1 MGSHCHQR
9 HYVCRRAERRDHRQI
24 GGTSGKRPRFSRR
37 CVTYALSLFVLAKPP
52 LWRANAALFKGISL
66 NVLGIWVLGSTIWRV
81 FVTGVPEAFIIRM
94 LGLLALAANVVSVLI
109 LMRFRSGDA
118 NLEYVWLCSR
128 NDPIGN
134 VAVVLAAIGVFTTG
148 AAWPDLAVAA
158 IMASLFL
165 SSYL

>member
-1 MGSHCHQR
+1 MGL
-9 HYVCRRAERRDHRQI
+9 V
-24 GGTSGKRPRFSRR
+24 
-37 CVTYALSLFVLAKPP
+37 
-52 LWRANAALFKGISL
+52 
-66 NVLGIWVLGSTIWRV
+66 
-81 FVTGVPEAFIIRM
+81 
-94 LGLLALAANVVSVLI
+94 GLLALAANVVSVLI

-165 SSYL
+165 SSYYEIVKTATKERSHLRER

>member
-1 MGSHCHQR
+1 MGL
-9 HYVCRRAERRDHRQI
+9 V
-24 GGTSGKRPRFSRR
+24 
-37 CVTYALSLFVLAKPP
+37 
-52 LWRANAALFKGISL
+52 
-66 NVLGIWVLGSTIWRV
+66 
-81 FVTGVPEAFIIRM
+81 
-94 LGLLALAANVVSVLI
+94 GLLALAANVVSVLI

-165 SSYL
+165 SSYYEIVKTATKERSHLRDR

>member
-1 MGSHCHQR
+1 M
-9 HYVCRRAERRDHRQI
+9 
-24 GGTSGKRPRFSRR
+24 
-37 CVTYALSLFVLAKPP
+37 
-52 LWRANAALFKGISL
+52 
-66 NVLGIWVLGSTIWRV
+66 GSTIWRV

-165 SSYL
+165 SSYYEIVKPLRKNDRTLEIDNPSHGENKFSPAICSARHRGLQ

>member
-1 MGSHCHQR
+1 MW
-9 HYVCRRAERRDHRQI
+9 
-24 GGTSGKRPRFSRR
+24 
-37 CVTYALSLFVLAKPP
+37 L
-52 LWRANAALFKGISL
+52 ANAALFKGISFV
-66 NVLGIWVLGSTIWRV
+66 VLRIWVLGSTIWRV

-109 LMRFRSGDA
+109 LMSFRSDDA
-118 NLEYVWLCSR
+118 NLESVWLCSR

>member
-1 MGSHCHQR
+1 MGL
-9 HYVCRRAERRDHRQI
+9 V
-24 GGTSGKRPRFSRR
+24 
-37 CVTYALSLFVLAKPP
+37 
-52 LWRANAALFKGISL
+52 
-66 NVLGIWVLGSTIWRV
+66 
-81 FVTGVPEAFIIRM
+81 
-94 LGLLALAANVVSVLI
+94 GLLALAANVVSVLI

-134 VAVVLAAIGVFTTG
+134 VAAVLAAIGVFTTG

-165 SSYL
+165 SSYYEIVKTATKERSHLRER

>member
-1 MGSHCHQR
+1 MW
-9 HYVCRRAERRDHRQI
+9 
-24 GGTSGKRPRFSRR
+24 
-37 CVTYALSLFVLAKPP
+37 L
-52 LWRANAALFKGISL
+52 ANAALFKGISFV
-66 NVLGIWVLGSTIWRV
+66 VLRIWVLGSTIWRV

-109 LMRFRSGDA
+109 LMSFRSGDA